1 MSARGILGALFVPAV
16 LLALREMRGSAARRG
31 DVQVWFE
38 YEDGAWNVKQVR
50 PLVANVTP
58 LRLLEMVRQA
68 TGGAQTV
75 ESWSVPGGTWTDV
88 LRTIRSVAS
97 RSGIE
102 VLAEG
107 EGTIVL
113 RREGVGMELWA

>member
-1 MSARGILGALFVPAV
+1 MSARGILGALFVPAA

-113 RREGVGMELWA
+113 RREGVGVELRA